1 MNNQKNFPKVS
12 ELKDVMKLYQEEL
25 ENLLNN
31 GYKITD
37 LLEDKGLVTENI
49 RYIKRIALEKENTK
63 VILVIRENFFFGF
76 YREWFE
82 WRIGIIEDGFFI
94 SHRQA
99 ILRKRV
105 KNKKGKE
112 ESIFILRPT
121 QELYKKIKERSD
133 LKSSMLPR
141 IFNPIIIYRAEKTI
155 NNKNVIVIKEVY
167 EFLGDTIM
175 NYRIIDEFDLQTIK
189 EKSYKIQ
196 GEYKPVT
203 ITE

>member
-112 ESIFILRPT
+112 ESIFILRTT

>member
-1 MNNQKNFPKVS
+1 MNKQKNFPKVS

-63 VILVIRENFFFGF
+63 VILVIRENFFWGY
-76 YREWFE
+76 YREWFQ
-82 WRIGIIEDGFFI
+82 WRIGIIEDGYFI

-112 ESIFILRPT
+112 ESIFILSPT
-121 QELYKKIKERSD
+121 QDLYAKIKERSD
-133 LKSSMLPR
+133 LKSSVIPR
-141 IFNPIIIYRAEKTI
+141 ISNPITIYRAEKTI
-155 NNKNVIVIKEVY
+155 NNKKVFVIKEVY

-175 NYRIIDEFDLQTIK
+175 NYKIIDEVDLQIIK
-189 EKSYKIQ
+189 EKPYKIQ

-203 ITE
+203 IS